1 MSYKWNMRRE
11 FVPFHEGTIQ
21 KELDELPPRDAAK
34 LAALMNHYEQCGFA
48 NPSPAQ
54 VDDYGD
60 GIYRLRHIKPAYQG
74 RLLFFA
80 SDRSSGFEQL
90 VMLAVYKKQGQ
101 KAPQHIVETAK
112 KRKKQ
117 WEETRR
123 KA

>member
-1 MSYKWNMRRE
+1 MRHA
-11 FVPFHEGTIQ
+11 FVPFREDTIQ
-21 KELDELPPRDAAK
+21 KELDELPPKDAAK
-34 LAALMNHYEQCGFA
+34 LAALMAHYEQCGLGS
-48 NPSPAQ
+48 PSPAQ
-54 VDDYGD
+54 IDDYGE
-60 GIYRLRHIKPAYQG
+60 GICRLRHIKPAYQG

-90 VMLAVYKKQGQ
+90 VMLVVYKKQGQ
-101 KAPQHIVETAK
+101 KVPQHVLETTK

>member
-1 MSYKWNMRRE
+1 MRRE
-11 FVPFHEGTIQ
+11 FVPFQEDTIQ

-34 LAALMNHYEQCGFA
+34 LAALMDHYEQCGFG

-80 SDRSSGFEQL
+80 SERSSGFEKL
-90 VMLAVYKKQGQ
+90 VMLVVYKKQGQ
-101 KAPQHIVETAK
+101 KAPLHVLETAK

>member
-1 MSYKWNMRRE
+1 MRRE
-11 FVPFHEGTIQ
+11 FVAFHEDTIR
-21 KELDELPPRDAAK
+21 KELDELPPKDAAK
-34 LAALMNHYEQCGFA
+34 LAALMDHYEQCGFG

-60 GIYRLRHIKPAYQG
+60 GIYRLRHVKPAYQG

-80 SDRSSGFEQL
+80 SGRSSGFEEL

-101 KAPQHIVETAK
+101 KAPRRILETAK

-117 WEETRR
+117 WEETRGQ
-123 KA
+123 A

>member
-1 MSYKWNMRRE
+1 MRRE
-11 FVPFHEGTIQ
+11 FVPFDEGAIQ
-21 KELDELPPRDAAK
+21 KELDELPSKDAAK
-34 LAALMNHYEQCGFA
+34 LAALMNHYEQCGFGD
-48 NPSPAQ
+48 PSPAQ

-80 SDRSSGFEQL
+80 SDRSSGFEEL

-101 KAPQHIVETAK
+101 KAPLHILEAAG

-117 WEETRR
+117 WEKTRG

>member
-1 MSYKWNMRRE
+1 MRRE
-11 FVPFHEGTIQ
+11 FIPFDEDAIQ
-21 KELDELPPRDAAK
+21 KELDELPPKDAAK
-34 LAALMNHYEQCGFA
+34 LAALMSHYEQIGFE

-80 SDRSSGFEQL
+80 SDSSSGFEEL
-90 VMLAVYKKQGQ
+90 VILAIYKKQGQ
-101 KAPQHIVETAK
+101 KAPLHVLETAR
-112 KRKKQ
+112 KRKKL
-117 WEETRR
+117 WEKTRG

>member
-1 MSYKWNMRRE
+1 
-11 FVPFHEGTIQ
+11 
-21 KELDELPPRDAAK
+21 
-34 LAALMNHYEQCGFA
+34 LAALMNHYEQRGCG

-80 SDRSSGFEQL
+80 SDRSSDFEEL
-90 VMLAVYKKQGQ
+90 VMLAVYKKQSQ
-101 KAPQHIVETAK
+101 KAPLHVLEKAR

-117 WEETRR
+117 WEKTRG

>member
-1 MSYKWNMRRE
+1 MRRE
-11 FVPFHEGTIQ
+11 FVPFDESIIQ

-34 LAALMNHYEQCGFA
+34 LAALMSHYEQCGLG

-54 VDDYGD
+54 VDDYG
-60 GIYRLRHIKPAYQG
+60 GRIYRLRHIKPAYQG

-80 SDRSSGFEQL
+80 SDRSSGFEEL
-90 VMLAVYKKQGQ
+90 VILAVYKKQGQ
-101 KAPQHIVETAK
+101 KAPMHILETAK

-117 WEETRR
+117 LDMTRG

>member
-1 MSYKWNMRRE
+1 MGRE
-11 FVPFHEGTIQ
+11 FVPFNEDTIR
-21 KELDELPPRDAAK
+21 KELDGLPPKDAAK
-34 LAALMNHYEQCGFA
+34 LAALMDHYEHCGLG

-60 GIYRLRHIKPAYQG
+60 GIYRLRHVKPAYQG
-74 RLLFFA
+74 RLLFFT
-80 SDRSSGFEQL
+80 SDRSSGFEEL

-101 KAPQHIVETAK
+101 KAPRHILEAAK

-117 WEETRR
+117 WEETRG

>member
-1 MSYKWNMRRE
+1 MRRE
-11 FVPFHEGTIQ
+11 FIPFDEDAIQ

-34 LAALMNHYEQCGFA
+34 LAALMDHYEQSGFG

-60 GIYRLRHIKPAYQG
+60 GIYPLRHIKPAYQG

-80 SDRSSGFEQL
+80 SDRSSGLEKL
-90 VMLAVYKKQGQ
+90 VMLAVCKKQGQ
-101 KAPQHIVETAK
+101 KAPLHVLETAR

-117 WEETRR
+117 WEKTRG